1 MPQIRHQLVCVAL
14 AWIGIWVTGSSA
26 CAQAEVADAPTLW
39 SEPILRRQ
47 FALAISGLP
56 TDASEDAGRGARIRL
71 FRMPTGFLSDPV
83 GLDLDDGTMGAAA
96 DGENAL
102 TGGGPWG
109 LTLGTDNP
117 YFDFRLP
124 GDPGGVGYYRAN
136 TQYQLYESASTHVS
150 FNLEA
155 ATPAGLETPGV
166 TGGPTILTP
175 AMAYFQ
181 EMESGAAVQA
191 FVGKHIGAR
200 PGWSDGLERSV
211 HYGVALEQP
220 LFSGPADSGK
230 NVYMFLEALGHSRLV
245 TYTGQSPAPCWRLL
259 PGVHWRVTENCW
271 MSGGVLVPLN
281 NTHVDP
287 GLVQFT
293 CSWRY

>member
-1 MPQIRHQLVCVAL
+1 MPRIQNPLLCVVL
-14 AWIGIWVTGSSA
+14 AWFSLWVMGRSA
-26 CAQAEVADAPTLW
+26 CAQAQAQDAPTPW

-47 FALAISGLP
+47 FNLAISGLP
-56 TDASEDAGRGARIRL
+56 SDASDDAGRPAQIRL

-83 GLDLDDGTMGAAA
+83 GLDLDDEMMGVPE
-96 DGENAL
+96 DSGDAL
-102 TGGGPWG
+102 MTGRWG
-109 LTLGTDNP
+109 LALGSDNP

-136 TQYQLYESASTHVS
+136 TQYQLYESPSTHFS

-155 ATPAGLETPGV
+155 ATPAGVETPGV

-181 EMESGAAVQA
+181 EMENGAAVQA
-191 FVGKHIGAR
+191 FVGKHFGAR

-211 HYGVALEQP
+211 HYGLALERP
-220 LFSGPADSGK
+220 LFSGPADSPK

-245 TYTGQSPAPCWRLL
+245 TYTGQSPAPCWRML
-259 PGVHWRVTENCW
+259 PGVHWRLTSNCW

-287 GLVQFT
+287 GLMQFT
-293 CSWRY
+293 CSWRF